1 MNVIDVI
8 DFFHFLGGGG
18 VFFKMQGGGG
28 GGKGTPEKRK
38 IDYILYFGVVVEKT
52 WGETDRWF
60 DLNELCQYHEVLL
73 QFVIIFLRQVRKK

>member
-8 DFFHFLGGGG
+8 DFFHFLGGGR
-18 VFFKMQGGGG
+18 FFKMQGG

-52 WGETDRWF
+52 
-60 DLNELCQYHEVLL
+60 
-73 QFVIIFLRQVRKK
+73 